1 MSGELY
7 LGLDVGTQSTKA
19 LLLDPDA
26 RTVVARA
33 ASAYELLPGLPPGAA
48 EQHPDTWWSAVETCL
63 ATLAR
68 SADLARVRAL
78 GVSGQQH
85 GFVALDAERRVL
97 RPAKLWCDTSTAA
110 EARELTRTLGRH
122 VPTGFTASKI
132 LWLARHEP
140 ERFARLAHVLLPH
153 DWINFRLTGELAM
166 EAGDAS
172 GTALFDPATRRFDA
186 RACYAIDA
194 RLESCLPR
202 LVAPDEPIGTLTPDA
217 ARALGLRTGIPVA
230 PGGGDNMCAAIGAGA
245 TRAGIAV
252 LSLGTSATVFAYAR
266 TPVLDPEGLIAPF
279 CDSTGGYL
287 PLLCVMNATGVLNEV
302 ARGFGQDLATLTRA
316 AESVAPGSDGLLFLP
331 DLAGERVPD
340 LPEATGTLL
349 GLRPGLLDAGHVFRA
364 ALEGVSLNLAW
375 GVARLRALGLAL
387 DSVRLVGGG
396 ARNELWAGILAD
408 VLAVPVQRLAE
419 DESAALGAALQAAAV
434 ARGIPVDELAQAHAT
449 PAGPPFAPRK
459 GHAGVYGE
467 ASLRFRDA
475 VDRLHAGRGRVET

>member
-1 MSGELY
+1 MGGELY

-33 ASAYELLPGLPPGAA
+33 SSPYELLPDLPPGAA
-48 EQHPDTWWSAVETCL
+48 EQHPDTWWHAVRACL
-63 ATLAR
+63 GSL
-68 SADLARVRAL
+68 SKPADLSRVRGV

-85 GFVALDAERRVL
+85 GFVALDSDHRVL

-122 VPTGFTASKI
+122 VPAGFTASKI
-132 LWLARHEP
+132 LWLKRHEP
-140 ERFARLAHVLLPH
+140 QHFARLAHVLLPH
-153 DWINFRLTGELAM
+153 DWINFRLSGELAM

-172 GTALFDPATRRFDA
+172 GTALFDPVTRRFDA

-194 RLESCLPR
+194 RLEGFLPR
-202 LVAPDEPIGTLTPDA
+202 LLAPSEPMGRVTPAA
-217 ARALGLRTGIPVA
+217 ARELGLPAGIPVS

-245 TRAGIAV
+245 TRPGVAV
-252 LSLGTSATVFAYAR
+252 LSLGTSATVFAYSR

-287 PLLCVMNATGVLNEV
+287 PLLCVMNATGVLHEV
-302 ARGFGQDLATLTRA
+302 ARLFPAEDLASLTRA
-316 AESVAPGSDGLLFLP
+316 AERVPPGSDGLLFLP
-331 DLAGERVPD
+331 YLQGERVPD

-349 GLRPGLLDAGHVFRA
+349 GLRPGLLDPGHLFRA

-375 GVARLRALGLAL
+375 GVGRLRGLGLPL
-387 DSVRLVGGG
+387 DGVRLVGGG
-396 ARNELWAGILAD
+396 ARNELWAQILAD
-408 VLAVPVQRLAE
+408 ALEVPVQRLKE

-434 ARGIPVDELAQAHAT
+434 ARGVNVDALAQTHAT
-449 PAGPPFAPRK
+449 PTGPAFLPGDAHR
-459 GHAGVYGE
+459 ALYRE
-467 ASLRFRDA
+467 MRERFRRA
-475 VDRLHAGRGRVET
+475 VSTWERG